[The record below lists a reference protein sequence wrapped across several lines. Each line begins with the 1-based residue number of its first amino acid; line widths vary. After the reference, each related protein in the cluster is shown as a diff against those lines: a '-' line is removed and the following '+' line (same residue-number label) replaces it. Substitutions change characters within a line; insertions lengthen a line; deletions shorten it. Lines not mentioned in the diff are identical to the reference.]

1 MVLDL
6 DQVKD
11 IIKISQKTPE
21 WVDKGRALSAE
32 LFALLEGDHFSELLI
47 HIEHVEDEKK
57 KKARRKYSKDI
68 RDLFERLLRLV
79 DNVYTANGGSKR
91 YNLEEN
97 QERQLLEGLMN
108 VSGGQ
113 TLEQWLQ
120 TNWMQYYHTDPNG
133 CCFLEYTEGSNPI
146 PTYKSINSI
155 RNYLPNGQKVEWLLF
170 EPVLLKKEDGSGKK
184 LWRLVDDER
193 DWIIIQDGDT
203 LTLNEDETFEH
214 PFGVVPAVINSDIHK
229 LGKEFRVSPI
239 YKVQELAREFA
250 RDKSIK
256 TIYKFLHGFPTFW
269 RYVQQCQ
276 TCTGTGKDGND
287 ICTDCNG
294 QGYYMKKDV
303 TDMVTLPIPTNEE
316 PVLAPDIAGYIAP
329 ELETWNQY
337 SVELENIERL
347 MHATHWG
354 VYMQENTRERTATE
368 VFVNVQPAT
377 HRLEKYSNV
386 AERVESMFTEMYANY
401 ILEGKDKNQP
411 VSSINY
417 GDIYILEGP
426 DATLERYNNAKE
438 KGDPVTVLDRLFNEY
453 LMSKYKSDPVGLAVN
468 LVKSEVEPYIHYGVE
483 EVREVF
489 GNREAQRKM
498 RFNDWWNTLDD
509 NVITRRAE
517 QLRSEYDVWFSR
529 ENPEVSGEDITDV

>member
-11 IIKISQKTPE
+11 IINASKKTPE
-21 WVDKGRALSAE
+21 WVEHGRALSAE
-32 LFALLEGDHFSELLI
+32 LFALTEGDHFDELLI
-47 HIEHVEDEKK
+47 HIEHIEDKK
-57 KKARRKYSKDI
+57 KKAARKKYSKDI

-79 DNVYTANGGSKR
+79 DNVYSANGGSKR

-97 QERQLLEGLMN
+97 QERLLLDGLMN

-120 TNWMQYYHTDPNG
+120 TNWMQYYHADPNG
-133 CCFLEYTEGSNPI
+133 VCFLEYLEGQNPT
-146 PTYKSINSI
+146 PTYKSIKSI
-155 RNYLPNGQKVEWLLF
+155 RNYLPNGQKLEWILF
-170 EPVLLKKEDGSGKK
+170 EPVIIKSDNGEKK

-193 DWIIIQDGDT
+193 DWIITESGDT
-203 LTLNEDETFEH
+203 LMLNDDETFEH
-214 PFGVVPAVINSDIHK
+214 PFGVVPGVINSDIKK
-229 LGKEFRVSPI
+229 LGKEFRVSPL
-239 YKVQELAREFA
+239 YKVQELAREYA

-269 RYVQQCQ
+269 RYVQQCV
-276 TCTGTGKDGND
+276 TCTGTGKKGDD
-287 ICTDCNG
+287 VCPDCNG

-354 VYMQENTRERTATE
+354 VYMHENENERTATE
-368 VFVNVQPAT
+368 VYVNIQPAT
-377 HRLEKYSNV
+377 HRLEKYSGV
-386 AERVESMFTEMYANY
+386 AERVEGMFTEMYANY
-401 ILEGKDKNQP
+401 IIEGKNKDEK

-426 DATLERYNNAKE
+426 DATLERYNKAKE
-438 KGDPVTVLDRLFNEY
+438 QGDPITVLDRLFNEY

-468 LVKSEVEPYIHYGVE
+468 LVKSEVEPYIHYLLE

-509 NVITRRAE
+509 NVITRQADT
-517 QLRSEYDVWFSR
+517 LRSEYEKWFTDLY
-529 ENPEVSGEDITDV
+529 PEEDGEDITDV